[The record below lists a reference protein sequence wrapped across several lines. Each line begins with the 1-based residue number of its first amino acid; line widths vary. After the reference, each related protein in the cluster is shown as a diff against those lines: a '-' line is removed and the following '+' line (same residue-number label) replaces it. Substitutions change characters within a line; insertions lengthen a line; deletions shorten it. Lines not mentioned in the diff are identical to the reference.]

1 MRYICKAQPYAVLV
15 RERSHVEAAS
25 SVTLLQKDICAGM
38 NRLLTGLVLLFFA
51 LLFCFAY
58 FKDVALL
65 SSVYYL
71 SQRNLL
77 LPTSL
82 FLCSQFVIFPL
93 ADF

>member
-15 RERSHVEAAS
+15 RAISCRGC
-25 SVTLLQKDICAGM
+25 LFRDFILKDICAGM
-38 NRLLTGLVLLFFA
+38 NQLLTGLVLLIFA
-51 LLFCFAY
+51 LLCFAY
-58 FKDVALL
+58 FKDVALYCL
-65 SSVYYL
+65 LVYIIYPR
-71 SQRNLL
+71 RNLL